1 MGIKIQQEKYK
12 NQTYSISETTSNNID
27 AILQVL
33 KTNFEITKMTKNDFV
48 NILLKYALDN
58 ISLEINERDYSVVEL
73 LELGKKPENQDEI
86 ISEEK

>member
-27 AILQVL
+27 GVLQVL
-33 KTNFEITKMTKNDFV
+33 KSNFEITKMTKNDFV

-58 ISLEINERDYSVVEL
+58 IPLEINEKDYSVEEL
-73 LELGKKPENQDEI
+73 LELGNNSNNSSDL
-86 ISEEK
+86 ISE